1 MKCKHSP
8 LKPEHQVN
16 QAVTKCVT
24 VGQKPQENNSDVY
37 SKTPL
42 LNVQGNLDKSMSTM
56 LLSH

>member
-16 QAVTKCVT
+16 RAVTKSVT
-24 VGQKPQENNSDVY
+24 EGQKPQENYSDVY
-37 SKTPL
+37 SKTPP
-42 LNVQGNLDKSMSTM
+42 LNIQGNEDKSMSTM